1 MCKKNKKIAPPVAE
15 VAPAN
20 PLDSFELKKPEPAYD
35 ESGNRDYFTEYY
47 NAYKNN
53 YIDQYLE
60 AYKKFKADGILGE
73 FTPFSDDYGKDVAVE
88 NADEQK
94 DEIDV

>member
-1 MCKKNKKIAPPVAE
+1 MCRKKKKVNPPIAEP
-15 VAPAN
+15 APAN

-35 ESGNRDYFTEYY
+35 ANGNRDYFTEYY

-60 AYKKFKADGILGE
+60 AYRKLKEEGALPEYSPYAEK
-73 FTPFSDDYGKDVAVE
+73 TDDTVE
-88 NADEQK
+88 EENK
-94 DEIDV
+94 DEIDA